1 MGGSTGRVWKFG
13 DNVDTDAI
21 LPAQYLNRTDPRE
34 LAEHCFEVTDPDF
47 CREAKEGD
55 YIVAGSNFGCG
66 SSREHAPVAIK
77 AKGIRCVIAK
87 SFARIFFRN
96 AFNVGLPLVESPE
109 AAETIEQG
117 HRIAEDLKKG
127 EIRDLSTGRVYRFE
141 SIPEHMMRIL
151 EHGGLIP
158 FLAQK
163 RRSR

>member
-77 AKGIRCVIAK
+77 AKGIRCVIDA
-87 SFARIFFRN
+87 FAQRQWRHIGPAR
-96 AFNVGLPLVESPE
+96 V
-109 AAETIEQG
+109 AASE
-117 HRIAEDLKKG
+117 
-127 EIRDLSTGRVYRFE
+127 RV
-141 SIPEHMMRIL
+141 
-151 EHGGLIP
+151 HGGRQIC
-158 FLAQK
+158 
-163 RRSR
+163 R